1 MGLREKFTETLKE
14 AMKAKDTLRLEAV
27 RMAIAEMKK
36 RDIEA
41 RATGNAD
48 GIGDAEIQS
57 MLQKMIAS
65 RRDSIALYEK
75 GGRPELAAKEAAEIA
90 VLEGFLPQQMSAAE
104 TEEAAKAEIAAA
116 GATTIRDMGK
126 VMAAMKSKYTGKMD
140 LGAASAAVKKLLGG

>member
-1 MGLREKFTETLKE
+1 MGLREQFTETLKE
-14 AMKAKDTLRLEAV
+14 AMKARDTLRLEAV
-27 RMAIAEMKK
+27 RMAISEMKK

-41 RATGNAD
+41 RTTGNAD

-90 VLEGFLPQQMSAAE
+90 VLEGFLPKQMSAAE

-126 VMAAMKSKYTGKMD
+126 VMAAMKAKYTGKMD

>member
-1 MGLREKFTETLKE
+1 MSLRVKFTDTLKE

-27 RMAIAEMKK
+27 RMAISEMKK

-41 RATGNAD
+41 RATGNND

-57 MLQKMIAS
+57 MLQKMITS

-104 TEEAAKAEIAAA
+104 TEEAAKAEIATA

-126 VMAAMKSKYTGKMD
+126 VMAAMKTKYTGKMD

>member
-1 MGLREKFTETLKE
+1 MSLRVKFTDTLKE

-27 RMAIAEMKK
+27 RMAISEMKK

-41 RATGNAD
+41 RATGNND

-57 MLQKMIAS
+57 MLQKMIVS

-104 TEEAAKAEIAAA
+104 TEEAAKAEIATA

-126 VMAAMKSKYTGKMD
+126 VMAAMKTKYTGKMD

>member
-1 MGLREKFTETLKE
+1 MLLRERFTETLKE
-14 AMKAKDTLRLEAV
+14 AMKAKDSVRLDTV
-27 RMAIAEMKK
+27 RMAMAEMKK

-41 RATGNAD
+41 RAAGNAD

-57 MLQKMIAS
+57 MLQKLVAS

-90 VLEGFLPQQMSAAE
+90 ILESFLPKQMSAAE
-104 TEEAAKAEIAAA
+104 IEAAAKAEIAAA

-126 VMAAMKSKYTGKMD
+126 VMAAMKAKYTGQMD
-140 LGAASAAVKKLLGG
+140 LAAGSATVKKLLGG

>member
-1 MGLREKFTETLKE
+1 MPLRERFTETLKH
-14 AMKAKDTLRLEAV
+14 AMRAKDSVRLDTV
-27 RMAIAEMKK
+27 RMAMAEMKK

-48 GIGDAEIQS
+48 GIGDGEIQS
-57 MLQKMIAS
+57 MLQKLVAS

-90 VLEGFLPQQMSAAE
+90 ILEGFLPKQMSAAE
-104 TEEAAKAEIAAA
+104 IETAAKAEIAAA

-126 VMAAMKSKYTGKMD
+126 VMAAMKAKYTGQMD
-140 LGAASAAVKKLLGG
+140 LAAGSATVKKLLGG

>member
-1 MGLREKFTETLKE
+1 MGLRERFTETLKE

-27 RMAIAEMKK
+27 RMAISEMKK

-41 RATGNAD
+41 RTTGNAE

-57 MLQKMIAS
+57 MLQKMITS

>member
-1 MGLREKFTETLKE
+1 
-14 AMKAKDTLRLEAV
+14 
-27 RMAIAEMKK
+27 MKK

-41 RATGNAD
+41 RATGNMS
-48 GIGDAEIQS
+48 GIADAEIQS

-90 VLEGFLPQQMSAAE
+90 VLEGFLPKQMSAEE
-104 TEEAAKAEIAAA
+104 TEAAAKAEIAAA
-116 GATTIRDMGK
+116 GAATIRDMGK
-126 VMAAMKSKYTGKMD
+126 VMAAMKAKYTGQMD